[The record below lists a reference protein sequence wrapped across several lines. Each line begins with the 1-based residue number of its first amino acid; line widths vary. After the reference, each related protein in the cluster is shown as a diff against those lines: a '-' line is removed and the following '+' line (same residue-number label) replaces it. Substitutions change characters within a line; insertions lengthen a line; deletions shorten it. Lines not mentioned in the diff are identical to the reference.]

1 MGASNMS
8 RAGAHGSTIRERL
21 EQLER
26 EQLSPYATLAA
37 ETRGRA
43 RPTAPD
49 PVRTEFQR
57 DRDRIIHLCRAF
69 RRLAHKTQVFI
80 APRED
85 HLRTRLSHTLEVAQI
100 ARTIAKALRLNEDLT
115 EAIALG
121 HDVGHTPFGH
131 AGEWALDKT
140 YRRYD
145 PQASFHHA
153 EHSIRVLTVLEHNGK
168 GLNLTAETL
177 EGIAVHSKGT
187 QDTRASL
194 AGAAESSLEAMV
206 VRLSDRIAY
215 LNHDLDDCLRSGV
228 LRLEDVPSECIAV
241 LGERHSDRVGTMVED
256 VIAHSEERPELAMS
270 ERVSH
275 AMDVLKDFLFEH
287 VYLGPP
293 LLPARRQVYG
303 IIERLFDLY
312 MENDEAYQQD
322 IGTVPGFTQM
332 RARAVCD
339 YIAGMTDRFAR
350 DRYVEHFLPSGYPQF

>member
-1 MGASNMS
+1 MTRESDD
-8 RAGAHGSTIRERL
+8 RPTIRERL

-26 EQLSPYATLAA
+26 EQLSPHATLSAQS
-37 ETRGRA
+37 RGRA
-43 RPTAPD
+43 RAVEPD
-49 PVRTEFQR
+49 PVRTCFQR

-85 HLRTRLSHTLEVAQI
+85 HLRTRLSHTLEVSQI
-100 ARTIAKALRLNEDLT
+100 GRTITKALRLNEDLT

-131 AGEWALDKT
+131 AGEWALDEV
-140 YRRYD
+140 YRRFD
-145 PQASFHHA
+145 PEAGFSHA
-153 EHSIRVLTVLEHNGK
+153 EHSVRVLTVLEHDGR
-168 GLNLTAETL
+168 GLNLTVETL
-177 EGIAVHSKGT
+177 QGIAAHSKGA
-187 QDTRASL
+187 QDTGASL
-194 AGAAESSLEAMV
+194 APAGELSLEAMV
-206 VRLSDRIAY
+206 VRLADRIAY

-228 LRLEDVPSECIAV
+228 LRLEDVPRECVEV

-256 VIAHSEERPELAMS
+256 VIARSDGRPELAMG
-270 ERVSH
+270 ERVTH
-275 AMDVLKDFLFEH
+275 AMDELKDFLFRR

-293 LLPARRQVYG
+293 MLPAREQVFG
-303 IIERLFDLY
+303 IIERLFGHY
-312 MENDEAYQQD
+312 MTADEAFARD
-322 IGTVPGFTQM
+322 IGPVPGFTQM